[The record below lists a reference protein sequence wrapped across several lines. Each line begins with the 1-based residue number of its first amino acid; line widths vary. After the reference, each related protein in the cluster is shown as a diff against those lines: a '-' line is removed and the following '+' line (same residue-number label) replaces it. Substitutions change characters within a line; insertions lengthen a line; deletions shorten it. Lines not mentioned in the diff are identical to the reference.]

1 MVSESS
7 FKVMLLKDILI
18 PKGYIRGPFGSALRR
33 GDMLDSGTPVYEQQ
47 NAIYDHREF
56 RYFVD
61 DEKVAEL
68 SRFLVQPGD
77 IVISCSGT
85 VGKTTLIKDND
96 PIGIIS
102 QALLLLRANSRIIRP
117 KYLQYYFMTNE
128 GFNSLVERSHGS
140 VQANIA
146 KREVV
151 ESIELKVPPLPI
163 QDEII
168 SIIDSFSNKLSVLNK
183 INDNLSEQGQA
194 IFNELIING
203 EAASEERL
211 TDIAHFQNGLPMQ
224 KNRPIVGEGLPVLK
238 IKELGQGR
246 CDDSSERCRDDIDH
260 SVLINN
266 GDVVFSWSGSLMAK
280 IWCGG
285 KCGLNQHLFK
295 VTSEKY
301 PLWFYYYWLQ
311 YHLPDF
317 INIAANKA
325 TTMGHICRNHLDDA
339 IVSIPRPE
347 IMKKADSVLSPI
359 IKAQIKSMEEITQL
373 TVLRD
378 YLLPKLMSGQIEV

>member
-1 MVSESS
+1 MAVKLGDICNKIGSGFTPTGGSNVYVDSGVALVRSQNVLNMAFSTDGLAFINESIASAMDNVSLCEN
-7 FKVMLLKDILI
+7 DILLNI
-18 PKGYIRGPFGSALRR
+18 TGDSVARVCLVPKEILPARVNQHVCIIR
-33 GDMLDSGTPVYEQQ
+33 
-47 NAIYDHREF
+47 
-56 RYFVD
+56 VD
-61 DEKVAEL
+61 DKKANPQFVYYQLYGLQKNLL
-68 SRFLVQPGD
+68 SLA
-77 IVISCSGT
+77 S
-85 VGKTTLIKDND
+85 VGATRK
-96 PIGIIS
+96 
-102 QALLLLRANSRIIRP
+102 ALTKQMIEDL
-117 KYLQYYFMTNE
+117 E
-128 GFNSLVERSHGS
+128 
-140 VQANIA
+140 
-146 KREVV
+146 
-151 ESIELKVPPLPI
+151 IELPVRQLQDNIVAIMSNI
-163 QDEII
+163 Q
-168 SIIDSFSNKLSVLNK
+168 SKIDVNKT

-194 IFNELIING
+194 IFNELILNG

-211 TDIAHFQNGLPMQ
+211 ADIAHFQNGLPMQ
-224 KNRPIVGEGLPVLK
+224 KNRPIAGEGLPVLK

-311 YHLPDF
+311 YHMPDF
-317 INIAANKA
+317 IDIAANKA

-339 IVSIPRPE
+339 IVSIPHPE
-347 IMKKADSVLSPI
+347 IMKKADSVLSLI
-359 IKAQIKSMEEITQL
+359 INAQIKSMEEITQL

-378 YLLPKLMSGQIEV
+378 YLLPKLMSGEIDVSTLEIPN

>member
-1 MVSESS
+1 MLPKSWNQITLGDYARVIMGQSPESDYYTTNP
-7 FKVMLLKDILI
+7 KDTPFLQ
-18 PKGYIRGPFGSALRR
+18 GNRTFGSKYPTFDTFTTKVTKLAPAGSVIVSVRAPVGDTNFAPTELCLGRGVAALSS
-33 GDMLDSGTPVYEQQ
+33 GDPDNEFLYYLIKNLAPVLNQNENGSTFGSINRLDLENLQILLPDYESRIKIGNILASLDS
-47 NAIYDHREF
+47 
-56 RYFVD
+56 
-61 DEKVAEL
+61 K
-68 SRFLVQPGD
+68 
-77 IVISCSGT
+77 
-85 VGKTTLIKDND
+85 
-96 PIGIIS
+96 
-102 QALLLLRANSRIIRP
+102 
-117 KYLQYYFMTNE
+117 
-128 GFNSLVERSHGS
+128 
-140 VQANIA
+140 
-146 KREVV
+146 
-151 ESIELKVPPLPI
+151 
-163 QDEII
+163 
-168 SIIDSFSNKLSVLNK
+168 IDLNRK
-183 INDNLSEQGQA
+183 INDNLSVQGQA

-211 TDIAHFQNGLPMQ
+211 TDVAHFQNGLPMQ
-224 KNRPIVGEGLPVLK
+224 KNRPIMGEGLPVLK
-238 IKELGQGR
+238 IKELGQGH

-311 YHLPDF
+311 YHMPDF
-317 INIAANKA
+317 IDIAANKA

-359 IKAQIKSMEEITQL
+359 INVQIKSMEEKTQL

-378 YLLPKLMSGQIEV
+378 YLLPKLMSGEIDVSTLEIPN

>member
-1 MVSESS
+1 MPPKSSIMLGDLCFFVHETCDCSFVDPETYVSTDSMLPDKAGITQAESIPS
-7 FKVMLLKDILI
+7 TGTVSKYQPKDVLLSNIRPYFKKIWQSTRNGTCSNDVLVIRAKDERISDYLFALLSENRFFDHVMLGS
-18 PKGYIRGPFGSALRR
+18 KGTKMPR
-33 GDMLDSGTPVYEQQ
+33 GDKEQILTYTICDLPFSEML
-47 NAIYDHREF
+47 AIGGWF
-56 RYFVD
+56 SLINQ
-61 DEKVAEL
+61 K
-68 SRFLVQPGD
+68 
-77 IVISCSGT
+77 ISC
-85 VGKTTLIKDND
+85 N
-96 PIGIIS
+96 
-102 QALLLLRANSRIIRP
+102 QA
-117 KYLQYYFMTNE
+117 
-128 GFNSLVERSHGS
+128 
-140 VQANIA
+140 
-146 KREVV
+146 
-151 ESIELKVPPLPI
+151 
-163 QDEII
+163 
-168 SIIDSFSNKLSVLNK
+168 

-194 IFNELIING
+194 IFNELILNG

-224 KNRPIVGEGLPVLK
+224 KNRPIAGEGLPVLK

-311 YHLPDF
+311 YHMPDF
-317 INIAANKA
+317 IDIAANKA

-339 IVSIPRPE
+339 IVSIPHPE
-347 IMKKADSVLSPI
+347 IMKKADSVLSLI
-359 IKAQIKSMEEITQL
+359 INAQIKSMEEITQL

-378 YLLPKLMSGQIEV
+378 YLLPKLMSGEIDVSTLEIPN